1 MHTTIWRLKPLICK
15 QWHLHTVHL
24 DQMSNHATSKT
35 SSCYIPKL
43 VSVST
48 KLTRVPKHNWPM
60 CDRLPSEL
68 LSDAGLMRWRS
79 AVAWLTASSNPLD
92 AWSVSSSAFWGEIL
106 HQSNMQRY
114 RQDNMAGSSRNVTD
128 HFLQETM
135 PGLYNNLL
143 LKTKTI
149 CTTWSVQNLDWS
161 IIKRNNFK
169 KKRVLLVLS

>member
-1 MHTTIWRLKPLICK
+1 MHTTKWRLKPLICK
-15 QWHLHTVHL
+15 QRHPHTVNL

-48 KLTRVPKHNWPM
+48 QMTRVPKHNWPM

-92 AWSVSSSAFWGEIL
+92 AWSVSSSVFRGIFFASVPHESVTGRIICPGAVIML
-106 HQSNMQRY
+106 LTISY
-114 RQDNMAGSSRNVTD
+114 RRPRQVIIIIWYWKQKPYAQHAQCKTVT
-128 HFLQETM
+128 E
-135 PGLYNNLL
+135 
-143 LKTKTI
+143 
-149 CTTWSVQNLDWS
+149 
-161 IIKRNNFK
+161 
-169 KKRVLLVLS
+169 VL